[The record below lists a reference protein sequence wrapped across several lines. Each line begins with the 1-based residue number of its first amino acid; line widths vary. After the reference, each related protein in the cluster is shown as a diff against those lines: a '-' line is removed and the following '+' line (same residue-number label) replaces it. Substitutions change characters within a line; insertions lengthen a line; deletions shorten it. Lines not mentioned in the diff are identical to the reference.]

1 MSRINNNFPPF
12 SIHLSPLFLLLFCT
26 IKAIPFIYHPH
37 HAKLPFFFCCGE
49 KGRLIQTK
57 VKTKSGPFLVV
68 LRIICSLHF
77 LHEPELDSNP
87 PTASL
92 WTNTFSCRFF
102 FCSKDRRVM
111 SGLVSVTTCWSFHW
125 TRGISPHLGHFLQ
138 SFRWPAEAEAAEGRK
153 EGRLFLSNSF
163 NSRSD
168 PKKQINPTPC
178 PTYSHSLDVSEGKG
192 FISLSF
198 PFLLLRSSSHEER
211 VLICAPFGVC
221 AYHSSSPPPLV
232 REIVGLRVV
241 YRFTLKWLFRFRIR
255 RKSSFPF
262 PPSPPPSAGKW
273 NISLTHRKGK
283 AVRLSIIR
291 VFGVTVFL
299 LFCFPRSV
307 SLRGWTELC
316 DSNNSPE
323 YQFNWL
329 SCRYDEVVA
338 LITL

>member
-1 MSRINNNFPPF
+1 MQIRFISIQPHKRTRTERERDKDLQFAKSRIALRINRWVALTIISLPF

-37 HAKLPFFFCCGE
+37 HVYLHLPFFFCCGE

-68 LRIICSLHF
+68 LQIICSLHF

-87 PTASL
+87 PTASQ
-92 WTNTFSCRFF
+92 WTNIRTFSCRFF

-192 FISLSF
+192 FISLSPPQIF
-198 PFLLLRSSSHEER
+198 IPWGASVDMCSLWRVCVSLLLLWLGKLWAWGSC
-211 VLICAPFGVC
+211 IG
-221 AYHSSSPPPLV
+221 SP
-232 REIVGLRVV
+232 
-241 YRFTLKWLFRFRIR
+241 
-255 RKSSFPF
+255 
-262 PPSPPPSAGKW
+262 
-273 NISLTHRKGK
+273 
-283 AVRLSIIR
+283 
-291 VFGVTVFL
+291 
-299 LFCFPRSV
+299 
-307 SLRGWTELC
+307 
-316 DSNNSPE
+316 
-323 YQFNWL
+323 
-329 SCRYDEVVA
+329 
-338 LITL
+338 

>member
-1 MSRINNNFPPF
+1 MSRINNNFPPLF
-12 SIHLSPLFLLLFCT
+12 HTFITPFPPSLLHNQSHPIYLPSSSCVSTSTFLLL
-26 IKAIPFIYHPH
+26 
-37 HAKLPFFFCCGE
+37 LRG

-221 AYHSSSPPPLV
+221 AYHSSSS
-232 REIVGLRVV
+232 G
-241 YRFTLKWLFRFRIR
+241 
-255 RKSSFPF
+255 
-262 PPSPPPSAGKW
+262 
-273 NISLTHRKGK
+273 
-283 AVRLSIIR
+283 
-291 VFGVTVFL
+291 
-299 LFCFPRSV
+299 
-307 SLRGWTELC
+307 
-316 DSNNSPE
+316 
-323 YQFNWL
+323 
-329 SCRYDEVVA
+329 
-338 LITL
+338 